1 MSDMQKIGAAII
13 VVFVGLVLSEVTAFP
28 LFHELNIMATIM
40 VGGSGD
46 FTPEHDTGVT
56 KWQWK

>member
-1 MSDMQKIGAAII
+1 MSDIQKIGAAII

-28 LFHELNIMATIM
+28 LFHELNIMASVM

-46 FTPEHDTGVT
+46 LNPEHDTGVT
-56 KWQWK
+56 KWK